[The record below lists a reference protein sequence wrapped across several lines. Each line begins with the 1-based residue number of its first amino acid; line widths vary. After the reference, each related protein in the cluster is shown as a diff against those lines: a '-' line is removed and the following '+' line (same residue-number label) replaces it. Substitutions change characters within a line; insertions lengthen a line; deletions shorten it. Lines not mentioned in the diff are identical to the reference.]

1 MPKTPL
7 PMTGGFYTSRSR
19 PISSQECSNLYVH
32 VNEGGGLSQE
42 SLFGTPGITQLAT
55 SGGVLEVNRSSHVM
69 AGISYFVNG
78 ANLYR
83 LTRTTSGS
91 GIDSFALDSLGAIS
105 GSGRVSMTDNGTQLM
120 VLVPGGNGYIWN
132 EGTSTFTQITDPDFT
147 ANGNPQH
154 VVYID
159 GYFLITTD
167 SKKFIISALN
177 DGLSYN
183 ALDFGSAEA
192 DPDDIVA
199 PVVVNNQLYICG
211 GETLELF
218 RNAAATTG
226 AGFPFIRVDGGVVS
240 TGVFAA
246 FSVVNAAG
254 TFFFIGGDANDEPR
268 IFVFSGGDAIV
279 ISTDAIDSLLE
290 ELTDTQLGDVFSWTY
305 TQNGTTFIGWTLPST
320 VVVYDTKSKR
330 WHERKSFDVIDDVSN
345 EFRWRANSVI
355 KAYGRILVGDN
366 QDGRVGALDLDV
378 YDEYGQNILRT
389 LATIPFSNV
398 GNAIR
403 VPSIE
408 LTVESG
414 VGNDID
420 ESPLISMERSLDGKT
435 WSPRRERKIG
445 KKGQYGRRSIWRRN
459 GRAARFEVFKFTMSA
474 KVKVVFIKLE
484 ANIV

>member
-1 MPKTPL
+1 MQSL
-7 PMTGGFYTSRSR
+7 
-19 PISSQECSNLYVH
+19 NL
-32 VNEGGGLSQE
+32 LSQ
-42 SLFGTPGITQLAT
+42 TC
-55 SGGVLEVNRSSHVM
+55 
-69 AGISYFVNG
+69 
-78 ANLYR
+78 
-83 LTRTTSGS
+83 
-91 GIDSFALDSLGAIS
+91 
-105 GSGRVSMTDNGTQLM
+105 
-120 VLVPGGNGYIWN
+120 
-132 EGTSTFTQITDPDFT
+132 QI
-147 ANGNPQH
+147 